1 MLVAEQI
8 DSFQSCSLNRINY
21 TMTHHINFNGL
32 PLGAK
37 EMLGNGHPDS
47 TSANTLLLIFYYII
61 LWRLGIKE
69 RTQ

>member
-8 DSFQSCSLNRINY
+8 DSFQSCSLNCINY

-32 PLGAK
+32 PLGA
-37 EMLGNGHPDS
+37 EGMLGNDHPNS

-61 LWRLGIKE
+61 LWRLSIKE
-69 RTQ
+69 RMQ

>member
-37 EMLGNGHPDS
+37 WMLGNSHYDS
-47 TSANTLLLIFYYII
+47 TSTNTFFLILYCVI
-61 LWRLGIKE
+61 LWRLGIE
-69 RTQ
+69 E

>member
-32 PLGAK
+32 PLGV
-37 EMLGNGHPDS
+37 EGMLGNDHPDS
-47 TSANTLLLIFYYII
+47 TSANTLLLIFYCII
-61 LWRLGIKE
+61 LWRLSIKE
-69 RTQ
+69 RMQ

>member
-1 MLVAEQI
+1 
-8 DSFQSCSLNRINY
+8 
-21 TMTHHINFNGL
+21 MTYYVNFNRL

-37 EMLGNGHPDS
+37 GMLGNGHPDS
-47 TSANTLLLIFYYII
+47 TSANTLLLIFYCII